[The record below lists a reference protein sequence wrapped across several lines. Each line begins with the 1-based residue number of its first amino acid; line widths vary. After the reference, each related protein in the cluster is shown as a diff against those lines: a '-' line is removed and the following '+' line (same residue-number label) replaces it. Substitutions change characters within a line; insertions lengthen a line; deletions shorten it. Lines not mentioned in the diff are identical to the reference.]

1 MSSKLMTA
9 ACALSLLCG
18 TSAFAQ
24 EHHGGGAGGAPHG
37 GGGGAPHGGGGAPH
51 AGGGAAH
58 AGGGGGFH
66 GGVAPAAHVRAAP
79 AGGGF
84 HGATGGAHT
93 GAGTTHA
100 FSTTRTGGN
109 RGGGNHGA
117 HVAIAA
123 GVAGVAVGA
132 AIAHGGEHGGAGGG
146 HHYSPQAFPHEV
158 RPSQQYHYQGAW
170 RQPQGYY
177 YRHWGYGDRLP
188 GGWFAQSFW
197 LTNFWAY
204 GLTAPP
210 YDYAWVREGPDALLV
225 NVYTGTVV
233 EAEYGVFY

>member
-1 MSSKLMTA
+1 MSSKLLTA

-24 EHHGGGAGGAPHG
+24 EHHGGGGGAPHG
-37 GGGGAPHGGGGAPH
+37 GGGGAPHGGGGGAPH
-51 AGGGAAH
+51 AGGGAPH
-58 AGGGGGFH
+58 AGGFH
-66 GGVAPAAHVRAAP
+66 GGGAPAAHISAAP
-79 AGGGF
+79 VGGGF
-84 HGATGGAHT
+84 HGATGGAHA

-100 FSTTRTGGN
+100 YSATRTGGN

-117 HVAIAA
+117 HVAVAA
-123 GVAGVAVGA
+123 GLAGVAVGA
-132 AIAHGGEHGGAGGG
+132 AVAHGGQHGGGN
-146 HHYSPQAFPHEV
+146 HYSAQAFPHEV
-158 RPSQQYHYQGAW
+158 RPAHQYHYQGAW

-188 GGWFAQSFW
+188 SGWFAQSFW

-233 EAEYGVFY
+233 EVEYGVFY